1 MKKTQYFL
9 LIAVNALFLFVA
21 GCKPAA
27 PEPTAEERM
36 KKSWTAQTVTE
47 NSTTV
52 YTNGGTSNSKPGY
65 SQFSL
70 NLSGLPNVTLK
81 TLDGQTFTGTAT
93 ISSDGRTLTLSNL
106 TPAPTGGNTII
117 FTIGNLTDS
126 GVTLTRTTPD
136 PKVGNA
142 TVVYTLKTP

>member
-9 LIAVNALFLFVA
+9 LIAVHALFLFVA
-21 GCKPAA
+21 GCKSPA

-36 KKSWTAQTVTE
+36 KKTWTAQSVTE

-70 NLSGLPNVTLK
+70 NLSSYPTVTLK
-81 TLDGQTFTGTAT
+81 TLDGQTFTGTAAV
-93 ISSDGRTLTLSNL
+93 SADGKTLTLTNL
-106 TPAPTGGNTII
+106 TPAPTGGNSII
-117 FTIGNLTDS
+117 FTITNLTDNA
-126 GVTLTRTTPD
+126 VTLTRTTPD

-142 TVVYTLKTP
+142 TVVYTLKNP